1 MSDQTFSDTGLRKL
15 ASYASLTVA
24 VALTAIKL
32 AAWLATGSV
41 SMLTSAVD
49 ALVDSAASVV
59 TFLGV
64 RYASQPPDRKHR
76 FGHGKAEAVA
86 GFTQANFV
94 AGAACVLA
102 FQSIQRLFSPQPL
115 TRLDFGVWVIV
126 ICLVAAAGLTT
137 LQGWVVRRTNS
148 TAIAADRA
156 HYMADVAVN
165 AGVLAALV
173 ITKLTGWTRADP
185 AIALCLSGY
194 MLWSARH
201 MVLEAL
207 VQLLDQELP
216 AEDRARIKAAILA
229 CDGVRNLHDLRTR
242 YAGDRIFVEFHL
254 EVEGSLTVAHGHDI
268 VDKAEAAVAAL
279 LPGTVDVM
287 GHMEPS
293 GIDDDRLDAR
303 LSSPQGK

>member
-1 MSDQTFSDTGLRKL
+1 MPDTPLSNTGLRKL

-41 SMLTSAVD
+41 AMLTSAVD
-49 ALVDSAASVV
+49 ALVDSVAAVV
-59 TFLGV
+59 TLLGV

-102 FQSIQRLFSPQPL
+102 FQALQRLFSPQPL
-115 TRLDFGVWVIV
+115 ARLDFGVWVIV
-126 ICLVAAAGLTT
+126 ICLIAALALTI
-137 LQGWVVRRTNS
+137 LQGWVVKRTNS

-156 HYMADVAVN
+156 HYLADVAVN
-165 AGVLAALV
+165 AGVLAALLV
-173 ITKLTGWTRADP
+173 TKLTGWTRADP
-185 AIALCLSGY
+185 VFALALAGY

-201 MVLEAL
+201 MVQEAL
-207 VQLLDQELP
+207 TQLLDQELP
-216 AEDRARIKAAILA
+216 SEDRARIKAAILA
-229 CDGVRNLHDLRTR
+229 CPDVRALHDLRTR
-242 YAGDRIFVEFHL
+242 YAGDRSFVEFHL
-254 EVEGSLTVAHGHDI
+254 EVDGTLTVARGHDI
-268 VDKAEAAVAAL
+268 VDQAEAAVVAL
-279 LPGTVDVM
+279 LPGTVEVI

-293 GIDDDRLDAR
+293 GIIDDRLDAK
-303 LSSPQGK
+303 LAPAQE